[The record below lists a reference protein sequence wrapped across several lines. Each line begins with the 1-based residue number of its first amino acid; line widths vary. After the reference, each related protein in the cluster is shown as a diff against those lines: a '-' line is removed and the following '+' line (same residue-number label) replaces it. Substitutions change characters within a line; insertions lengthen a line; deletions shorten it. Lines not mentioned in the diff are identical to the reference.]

1 MLLTLALAA
10 AALVVPV
17 PVSESAPAPVAYP
30 APACT
35 AWGRQG
41 RQLYADDFSGPLGQ
55 WIAEMVPKP
64 GSSITTA
71 GGHAVL
77 DVAAGATLW
86 FRHELSG
93 NLLIT
98 YKRKVV
104 LGGGRND
111 RLSDFNHFWMASD
124 PARASLFSRD
134 GTFEHYDGLSL
145 YYLGIGGNT
154 NTTTRFRKY
163 GAGARVLVSEQND
176 PGRLL
181 TANHDYAVQIA
192 VYQGCTR
199 VLVDGREFVNYRD
212 PAPLTH
218 GYFGFRTTW
227 SHQEIGDFKIYQLD

>member
-1 MLLTLALAA
+1 MLMTLALAA
-10 AALVVPV
+10 VLA
-17 PVSESAPAPVAYP
+17 APASVSNLPNP
-30 APACT
+30 AAACT
-35 AWGRQG
+35 AWGTRG
-41 RQLYADDFSGPLGQ
+41 RQLYADDFKAGLDK

-64 GSSITTA
+64 GSGISTA
-71 GGHAVL
+71 NGHAVF

-104 LGGGRND
+104 LGGGKND
-111 RLSDFNHFWMASD
+111 RLSDFNHFWMASELANES
-124 PARASLFSRD
+124 ARASLLSRD
-134 GTFEHYDGLSL
+134 GTFEQYDGLNL

-163 GAGARVLVSEQND
+163 GAGARVLLSEQND
-176 PGRLL
+176 AAHLL
-181 TANHDYAVQIA
+181 TANHEYVVQIA
-192 VYQGCTR
+192 VYRGCTR
-199 VLVDGREFVNYRD
+199 VLVDGEEFVNYRD

-227 SHQEIGDFKIYQLD
+227 SRQEIGDFTIHQLE